1 MEVESSAPAQR
12 TSEEE
17 DELLR
22 SVKKFKESNGA
33 RSFLPPRKLV
43 SYKDSLVGDI
53 PGAYEQAFKF
63 SRNWEEDYESETE
76 MEPLVEGMAK
86 VKLPRKLKL
95 ISERLGQKP

>member
-1 MEVESSAPAQR
+1 MEVELSAPAQR

-17 DELLR
+17 DKLLR

-53 PGAYEQAFKF
+53 PGAY
-63 SRNWEEDYESETE
+63 
-76 MEPLVEGMAK
+76 
-86 VKLPRKLKL
+86 
-95 ISERLGQKP
+95 